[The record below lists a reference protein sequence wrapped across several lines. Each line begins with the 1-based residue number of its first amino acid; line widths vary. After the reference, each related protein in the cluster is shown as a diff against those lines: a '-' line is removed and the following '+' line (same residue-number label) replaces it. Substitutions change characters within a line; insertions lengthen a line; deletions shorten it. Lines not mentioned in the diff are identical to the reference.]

1 MKYIYYVSL
10 FILYM
15 VICVSVSILSPWPKH
30 PSLPSRLVSSALT
43 SGHRYGF
50 GMGCDLQQ
58 PRDLNGEWEV
68 VNTDR

>member
-1 MKYIYYVSL
+1 MDIKMRGRAASSASL
-10 FILYM
+10 P
-15 VICVSVSILSPWPKH
+15 VSILSPWPKH

>member
-1 MKYIYYVSL
+1 MDIKMHGRAASSASL
-10 FILYM
+10 P
-15 VICVSVSILSPWPKH
+15 VSILSPWPKH

-58 PRDLNGEWEV
+58 SRDLNGEWEV